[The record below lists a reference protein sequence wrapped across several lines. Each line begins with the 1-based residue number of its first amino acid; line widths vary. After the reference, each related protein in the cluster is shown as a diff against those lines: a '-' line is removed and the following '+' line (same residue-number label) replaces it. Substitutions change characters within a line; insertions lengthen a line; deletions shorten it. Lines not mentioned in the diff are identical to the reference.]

1 MIISRS
7 GFVSYNFN
15 NFITQMPRVK
25 KVVTENQAETLVL
38 CDAMYWEINTF
49 LEVVIH
55 SNYN

>member
-1 MIISRS
+1 
-7 GFVSYNFN
+7 
-15 NFITQMPRVK
+15 MPRVK